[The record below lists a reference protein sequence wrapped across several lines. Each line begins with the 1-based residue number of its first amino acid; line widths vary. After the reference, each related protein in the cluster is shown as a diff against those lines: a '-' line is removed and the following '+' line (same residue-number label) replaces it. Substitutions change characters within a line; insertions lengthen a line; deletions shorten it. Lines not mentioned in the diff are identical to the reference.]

1 VSEAPVESQVDV
13 WLLITGTERTNRYF
27 DEENTP
33 LVKLARIVAAVVSVA
48 DRVPLNVSVA
58 ERSPEIVV
66 PDDDES
72 VDPRVAESKRIV
84 ELDAGLP
91 RPDNVVSLDS

>member
-1 VSEAPVESQVDV
+1 VRDAPVESHVDV
-13 WLLITGTERTNRYF
+13 WLSITGTERTNRYF
-27 DEENTP
+27 DDENTP

-48 DRVPLNVSVA
+48 DRVPLNVSIA

-72 VDPRVAESKRIV
+72 VDPRVAESNRMV

-91 RPDNVVSLDS
+91 KPDNVVSLDS